1 MLIPC
6 YAVLTKRI
14 MHFLRAMGLMM
25 VVKSPLLSHVRVDA
39 SANPVHH
46 LTSTQCDDLRLLV
59 PVRDPFAAIETIGSQ
74 ITFLA
79 QSIIDFLFWM
89 HFIKPVFVIEPF
101 KS

>member
-1 MLIPC
+1 MS
-6 YAVLTKRI
+6 T
-14 MHFLRAMGLMM
+14 RAPIRS
-25 VVKSPLLSHVRVDA
+25 VTSPQRNA
-39 SANPVHH
+39 T
-46 LTSTQCDDLRLLV
+46 TSGCLV

-79 QSIIDFLFWM
+79 QPIIDFLFWM